1 VLKKHQIQE
10 AVFFSDKARF
20 TIIRHTQTTK
30 ITDTDVKQIPTY
42 CIKFPLCDLKIRA
55 WCAVSVCQVTQP
67 RFFEE
72 TNTNYYIQIILT
84 PLLRRLTEKYPM
96 HTIHFLCK
104 DGRTVFKGKLSK
116 FQNKSFIT
124 FQEIFS
130 EHARP
135 V

>member
-1 VLKKHQIQE
+1 M
-10 AVFFSDKARF
+10 
-20 TIIRHTQTTK
+20 
-30 ITDTDVKQIPTY
+30 
-42 CIKFPLCDLKIRA
+42 
-55 WCAVSVCQVTQP
+55 
-67 RFFEE
+67 FFEE

-84 PLLRRLTEKYPM
+84 SLLRRLTEKYTM
-96 HTIHFLCK
+96 HTTHFLCK
-104 DGRTVFKGKLSK
+104 DGRTVFKVKLSK